1 MNMCQ
6 WNTVST
12 PTSSPP
18 SILSGRLR
26 GLGSMVLASHG
37 AQCLHYWL
45 RIIAEARLFHFYFHL
60 FIFPLWQAEPNGV
73 EWSTAEVQRACT
85 LPEGVI
91 TCFTSPPLTPTL
103 IPSKPIIS
111 VPNIMGCGA
120 KFPAPVTSPNRISVL
135 RIFLSDAHRRGKCA
149 IFTSPHDSGHVSGE
163 RKNGINLGYI
173 THLIS
178 DIKKQP

>member
-1 MNMCQ
+1 MSVKHCQ
-6 WNTVST
+6 HPHPPPHPLFSQEGSEGLDQWSLLLVGPSVYIIDCESLQRHGCST
-12 PTSSPP
+12 STST
-18 SILSGRLR
+18 
-26 GLGSMVLASHG
+26 
-37 AQCLHYWL
+37 
-45 RIIAEARLFHFYFHL
+45 L
-60 FIFPLWQAEPNGV
+60 FIFPLWQAEPSGV